1 MKKATLL
8 PFTVLVAL
16 VLSLDF
22 SESAGDFFSILDQET
37 AEYLAKDGT
46 VKLHRSSSGAVPAP
60 RNNKY
65 LEASMQIIRG
75 KIVQTEISCTPLRF
89 VFRNE
94 FFKHFALR

>member
-37 AEYLAKDGT
+37 AEYLTKDGT

-75 KIVQTEISCTPLRF
+75 KIVQTEISCTPLQF
-89 VFRNE
+89 VCRNE